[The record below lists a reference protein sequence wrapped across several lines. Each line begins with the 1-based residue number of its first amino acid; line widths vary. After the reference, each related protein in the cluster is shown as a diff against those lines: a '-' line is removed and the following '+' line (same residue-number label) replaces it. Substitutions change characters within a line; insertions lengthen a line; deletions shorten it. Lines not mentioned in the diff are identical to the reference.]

1 MGGEN
6 RLLRLLLLLFS
17 FSQASNGLRDLEI
30 KVPEAVRRGSS
41 VELTCDYD
49 LEGALLYS
57 IKWYKDDQEFFN
69 FVAKEA
75 PPTRV
80 FPVPGVSVD
89 EFQSGNKSVML
100 RNVQRELTGIY
111 KCEVSG
117 DQPTFHTD
125 VKTAPMLVVDVPQ
138 ETPRIE
144 IEKNRFKLDE
154 PIRANCS
161 SALSYPAA
169 NITWFVN
176 GTQITPRRSWIK
188 EEGAGLETAISEIR
202 IYRPVFTEGKLNL
215 RCVASLFNLY
225 RRIAELVVQQSDQ
238 ETSPWPPASVRH
250 SDSASAAG
258 RGGSL
263 AAAALLAAIISII
276 R

>member
-6 RLLRLLLLLFS
+6 RLRLLLLLFS
-17 FSQASNGLRDLEI
+17 FSQASNGLRDLQI

-57 IKWYKDDQEFFN
+57 IKWYKDEQEFFN

-80 FPVPGVSVD
+80 FPVPGVLVD
-89 EFQSGNKSVML
+89 EFRSGNKSVVL
-100 RNVQRELTGIY
+100 RDVQRDLTGNY

-125 VKTAPMLVVDVPQ
+125 VKSAPMLVVDVPQ

-144 IEKNRFKLDE
+144 IEKYRFKTDE
-154 PIRANCS
+154 PILANCT
-161 SALSYPAA
+161 SALSFPAP

-176 GTQITPRRSWIK
+176 GMQISPKRSWIK
-188 EEGAGLETAISEIR
+188 EEGAGLETAISELR
-202 IYRPVFTEGKLNL
+202 LYRPVFSEGKLNL

-225 RRIAELVVQQSDQ
+225 RRIGEAVVYQADQ

-250 SDSASAAG
+250 SDSAGAAG
-258 RGGSL
+258 RSFE
-263 AAAALLAAIISII
+263 AVVAALLATIISII